1 MPIHF
6 DYVMSAIGM
15 TGLTR
20 YINKPEIDVI
30 SEYVKTLTQAFVT
43 DMLQAKH
50 TKSTFSVL
58 YNAFTEK
65 DFTRGLE
72 KYNNLHS
79 DAVYADSG
87 GLQMVTAGKTITDD
101 IKDKIY
107 DNQCYSNYAMC
118 FDVIPLVSM
127 SVLRTRNERSN
138 TGNKVFFAAN
148 LKDSAIA
155 TGKNIQRQCRV
166 FAEKNAKTK
175 VIVIVQGNT
184 AEDMVLFFENIQ
196 DQLSE
201 EDMKHIGGIALADT
215 CMGNKELESIE
226 MLWAGHK
233 IQKIA
238 HESML
243 QQVHFLGVGS
253 LPRMSPVINLT
264 KSGFLKFPKIS
275 YDSSSHTTCYNYGLM
290 KLDGTCFPLGKV
302 QNKKLTDQ
310 WEKIIT
316 LFSNP
321 LEKLNISKDKIYER
335 LFNEKGEW
343 SYSKVYQ
350 RALSTENPDELGV
363 ASLIGL
369 MYALYQVQNF
379 ILNIDDMYGTKRE
392 DNISIKKLLDVKD
405 NDDMKL
411 WMKMNAGSVDSGRIN
426 REEKATSKER
436 IGLLAHIED

>member
-1 MPIHF
+1 MIHF

-20 YINKPEIDVI
+20 YVNKPQIDVV
-30 SEYVKTLTQAFVT
+30 SHYVRTLTKDFVN
-43 DMLQAKH
+43 DILNPKH

-58 YNAFTEK
+58 FNAFTEREFSK
-65 DFTRGLE
+65 GLE
-72 KYNNLHS
+72 KYGNLNS
-79 DAVYADSG
+79 DGIYADSG
-87 GLQMVTAGKTITDD
+87 GLQMVTAGKTITDEM
-101 IKDKIY
+101 KDQIY
-107 DNQCYSNYAMC
+107 DTQCYSDYAMC
-118 FDVIPLVSM
+118 FDVIPLVSV
-127 SVLRTRNERSN
+127 SLLRTRNERSN

-184 AEDMVLFFENIQ
+184 AQDMVLFFENIQ
-196 DQLSE
+196 NQLSE

-226 MLWAGHK
+226 MLWAGHM

-238 HESML
+238 HPAML

-253 LPRMSPVINLT
+253 LPRMAPIINLT

-290 KLDGTCFPLGKV
+290 KLNGTCLPLGKV
-302 QNKKLTDQ
+302 KNKKLTDQ
-310 WEKIIT
+310 WEKIIH
-316 LFSNP
+316 LFEAP
-321 LEKLNISKDKIYER
+321 LTKLSINKDKIYER
-335 LFNEKGEW
+335 LFNEKDEW

-350 RALSTENPDELGV
+350 RALATENADEIGV
-363 ASLIGL
+363 ASIIGL
-369 MYALYQVQNF
+369 MYALYQVDNF
-379 ILNIDDMYGTKRE
+379 ITNVDKMYGKNTSS
-392 DNISIKKLLDVKD
+392 DVSIRKLLDVKTD
-405 NDDMKL
+405 DDMKM
-411 WMKMNAGSVDSGRIN
+411 WMKMNARSVDSGRIN
-426 REEKATSKER
+426 REENATSEKK